1 MMNWIKVFQDKEL
14 QKILAKTKFPFY
26 IGSTDHIHFDNIRIV
41 PNKKS
46 GEPWVFTVNVLISC
60 LRNSEIAMNMLKR
73 EKKFYM
79 KMLKSED
86 IWRMAYIKENREK
99 TNVQPLL
106 KPRRR
111 NNVSSTGA
119 HLYTKFYGYNDK
131 KGEQKHD
138 WKPATMPLLPLQIHK
153 P

>member
-1 MMNWIKVFQDKEL
+1 
-14 QKILAKTKFPFY
+14 
-26 IGSTDHIHFDNIRIV
+26 
-41 PNKKS
+41 
-46 GEPWVFTVNVLISC
+46 
-60 LRNSEIAMNMLKR
+60 MLKR

-111 NNVSSTGA
+111 NNASSTGA

-138 WKPATMPLLPLQIHK
+138 
-153 P
+153 